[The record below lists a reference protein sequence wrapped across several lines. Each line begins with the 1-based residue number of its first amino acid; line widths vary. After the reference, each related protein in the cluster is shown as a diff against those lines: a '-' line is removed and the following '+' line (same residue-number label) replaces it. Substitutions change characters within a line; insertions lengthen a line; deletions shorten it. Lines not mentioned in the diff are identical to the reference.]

1 MNYLYSVSGG
11 RTSGYMASLAKELH
25 PDDNVLFIFANTGKE
40 DEETLIFLD
49 KCDKQFNLNL
59 VWVEAVVNPLSGVGT
74 TYKVVDFN
82 TAARDGRPFKDVIE
96 KYGIPNKAYP
106 HCNRELKLAP
116 IHKYAKDFFK
126 GDKYKTAIGI
136 RTDES
141 RRVSAKA
148 DVAHGG
154 GIIYPLID
162 LVPTDKQDVNSY
174 WEDMPFNLNL
184 PEHRGNCV
192 TCWKKSDRKLFTL
205 IKEDEKAFDFFREM
219 EKLHK
224 FSGSN
229 DGINGRVFFRKN
241 RSYDDLYAEYLA
253 SDFESFV
260 DPRFNKNLDL
270 NGGCSESCELY
281 ETE

>member
-11 RTSGYMASLAKELH
+11 RTSGYMASLARVLH
-25 PDDNVLFIFANTGKE
+25 PSDNILFIFANTGKE

-59 VWVEAVVNPLSGVGT
+59 VWVEAAVNPLVGVGT
-74 TYKVVDFN
+74 SYKIVDFN
-82 TAARDGRPFKDVIE
+82 TAARDGKPFKAVIE

-148 DVAHGG
+148 DVAHNG
-154 GIIYPLID
+154 GIIYPLIE
-162 LVPTDKQDVNSY
+162 LVPTDKQDVNSF

-184 PEHRGNCV
+184 P
-192 TCWKKSDRKLFTL
+192 
-205 IKEDEKAFDFFREM
+205 
-219 EKLHK
+219 
-224 FSGSN
+224 
-229 DGINGRVFFRKN
+229 
-241 RSYDDLYAEYLA
+241 
-253 SDFESFV
+253 
-260 DPRFNKNLDL
+260 
-270 NGGCSESCELY
+270 
-281 ETE
+281 